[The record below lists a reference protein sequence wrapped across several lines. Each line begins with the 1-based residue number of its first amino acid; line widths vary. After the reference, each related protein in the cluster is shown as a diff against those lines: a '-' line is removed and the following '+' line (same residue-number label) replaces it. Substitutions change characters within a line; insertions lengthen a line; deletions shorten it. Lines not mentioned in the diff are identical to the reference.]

1 MLPRRQVMLGYAIMA
16 LGCVLGLVYN
26 LAVDQPGV
34 PWAVLPQMI
43 NAMGISLVF
52 PVLSVK
58 MLDRYPGNRGSA
70 SSMQAFLWGVCT
82 SLIAAL
88 MAPALAHG
96 HRPLAVG
103 ACVLIAVGF
112 GCWAWYARITPVP
125 IGERNAHQVSEEPV
139 EPG

>member
-1 MLPRRQVMLGYAIMA
+1 MV
-16 LGCVLGLVYN
+16 
-26 LAVDQPGV
+26 
-34 PWAVLPQMI
+34 

-88 MAPALAHG
+88 LAPALAHG

-125 IGERNAHQVSEEPV
+125 AGERDAHRV
-139 EPG
+139 EDAPADGA